1 VHDHLFAHD
10 IEVLLTAGEQDDL
23 VTFFDVDQIFEDFA
37 VAANMTGEHDVAPF
51 AGVGGAAVV
60 PDGVFG
66 DLPDGDLSP
75 VLFCDFPADF
85 DDF

>member
-1 VHDHLFAHD
+1 
-10 IEVLLTAGEQDDL
+10 
-23 VTFFDVDQIFEDFA
+23 
-37 VAANMTGEHDVAPF
+37 MTGEHDVAPF